1 MIMKIKTIGNLQ
13 YLTNVLLILNVG
25 TERFVGNIVLK
36 HSSQMALMSMK
47 NLVCNMLARQ
57 KIFCFIN
64 VTSILVVLTY
74 CYYFYYFYIVLTEL
88 FVLVDLIPIFNHKV
102 SHNKWR
108 NVYGFI
114 SHVPKNLFL
123 PIVVHSFSPIQF
135 LELFLSPSSSP
146 TFF

>member
-102 SHNKWR
+102 SHNK
-108 NVYGFI
+108 
-114 SHVPKNLFL
+114 
-123 PIVVHSFSPIQF
+123 
-135 LELFLSPSSSP
+135 
-146 TFF
+146 